1 MNETP
6 APGHSPG
13 GTLTGEPAASDAW
26 KHGPLWG
33 IKIVELAVALTGPL
47 AVGMLVDQGAEAIK
61 VELPGFG
68 DQGRYVGVNKA
79 GISSMFQICN
89 RGKRAIAVDTRDQ
102 RGRDIVL
109 DLVADADL
117 FVQNMRPG
125 ALDRMGLSV
134 EALHS
139 RNPDLVIAALSGF
152 GQTGPYAHR
161 RVYDSVV
168 QAQAGLAASQ
178 MGLYDDEP
186 AFLRQVA
193 ADKITAYTAC
203 QAITAAL
210 VARERGA
217 GGQVVECSMLDSVI
231 SFLFADAAGH
241 EILRDNDMPHVSQ
254 SFSARQ
260 KAMRLLDGFI
270 VVTPVTDAEF
280 HGIAAAFGVDS
291 SNPRLATMADRV
303 QNREEMSA
311 VMREV
316 HASAATRTL
325 AEATAAMES
334 NDVPFG
340 VVLGVDE
347 VANDPQVV
355 HNETF
360 VTHESPLL
368 GRVQQPRPPA
378 RFSATPAGIRSPE
391 APALGAHTD
400 EVLAEYGWGDR
411 LEELRDAGVIQ

>member
-1 MNETP
+1 M
-6 APGHSPG
+6 S
-13 GTLTGEPAASDAW
+13 
-26 KHGPLWG
+26 GPLDG
-33 IKIVELAVALTGPL
+33 IKIVELSVALTGPL

-79 GISSMFQICN
+79 GISAMFQICN
-89 RGKRAIAVDTRDQ
+89 RGKRAIAVDTHDE

-125 ALDRMGLSV
+125 ALDRMGLGADS
-134 EALHS
+134 LHA

-152 GQTGPYAHR
+152 GQTGPYSHR

-210 VARERGA
+210 LARERGA

-241 EILRDNDMPHVSQ
+241 EILLDNDMPHVSQ
-254 SFSARQ
+254 SFSAQQ

-280 HGIAAAFGVDS
+280 HGIAASFDVDS
-291 SNPRLATMADRV
+291 SNPLLATMADRV
-303 QNREEMSA
+303 KNKEEMSA
-311 VMREV
+311 LMREV
-316 HASAATRTL
+316 YASAKTRTL

-340 VVLGVDE
+340 VVLGVE
-347 VANDPQVV
+347 QVADDPQVV

-368 GRVQQPRPPA
+368 GRVQQTRPPA
-378 RFSATPAGIRSPE
+378 RFTKTPAEIRSPE
-391 APALGAHTD
+391 APVLGAHTD
-400 EVLAEYGWGDR
+400 EVLTEYGWGERID
-411 LEELRDAGVIQ
+411 ELREAGVIQ